1 MHPAFSEEMGFL
13 ETREAD
19 FKTWEDDM
27 RGLALF
33 VAGTVVGL
41 AATSVAQNQS
51 PNRGIVGL
59 NHVAISV
66 PDIDK
71 AVEYYTKTMG
81 FPEAFRLKNPAGQL
95 QLVYVQI
102 SQNTFVELQP
112 ATAQRPPGINHF
124 GLHVENMAAATAM
137 FKARGAAVGDT
148 NVSGTK
154 AILSNIVDPNG
165 IRTELAELPPESL
178 HRQAME
184 RWR

>member
-1 MHPAFSEEMGFL
+1 
-13 ETREAD
+13 
-19 FKTWEDDM
+19 M
-27 RGLALF
+27 RGLTLF
-33 VAGTVVGL
+33 VAGIVVGL
-41 AATSVAQNQS
+41 AVTAVAQNQTQ
-51 PNRGIVGL
+51 NRGIVGL

-81 FPEAFRLKNPAGQL
+81 FPEAFRLHNASGQV

-112 ATAQRPPGINHF
+112 ANAQRPPGINHF

-137 FKARGAAVGDT
+137 FRQRGAAVGET
-148 NVSGTK
+148 TVSGTK
-154 AILSNIVDPNG
+154 AILSNVVDPNG
-165 IRTELAELPPESL
+165 IRMELAELPPESL